1 MKINENLALNVKA
14 IKSLTGS
21 DDIIFFDF
29 LVEDMNAVAI
39 YVDSITDKETMGLE
53 VISPLEKLNSS
64 YSVKK
69 LAKNIALSNVSLK
82 ETINECVDEIIL
94 GKTILLFEGK
104 KKAISVDLKKFE
116 IRAISEPPTGLS
128 IKGPRNGF
136 NESIK
141 TNLSLVR
148 RYIKSPELKVENF
161 SKENTRKRT
170 FR

>member
-14 IKSLTGS
+14 IKALTGS

-69 LAKNIALSNVSLK
+69 LAKNI
-82 ETINECVDEIIL
+82 
-94 GKTILLFEGK
+94 
-104 KKAISVDLKKFE
+104 
-116 IRAISEPPTGLS
+116 
-128 IKGPRNGF
+128 
-136 NESIK
+136 
-141 TNLSLVR
+141 
-148 RYIKSPELKVENF
+148 
-161 SKENTRKRT
+161 
-170 FR
+170 